1 METDDLIRELA
12 SDTRQRS
19 ISLSSTWRAAAGA
32 ATILAATIVLASLG
46 PRPDL
51 AAAMETPRLIFKFL
65 VMITLAIT
73 AFGVLFALSR
83 PGANWRKAVPL
94 LAVAPCVLAAGV
106 VIELAVLP
114 PDMWWTSLLGAH
126 GLACLGLI
134 TLIGFGPLTIFL
146 LALRHGASAR
156 PTLAGGMA
164 GLAAG
169 GVAATLY
176 ALHCMD
182 DSPLFVAFWYTSAII
197 GLGLVG
203 AGWGRRLI
211 SW

>member
-1 METDDLIRELA
+1 METDNLIRELA
-12 SDTRQRS
+12 ADTRRRS
-19 ISLSSTWRAAAGA
+19 ISLSATWRAAAGA

-106 VIELAVLP
+106 VVELVVLP
-114 PDMWWTSLLGAH
+114 PNIWWTSLLGSH
-126 GLACLGLI
+126 GLACLGFI
-134 TLIGFGPLTIFL
+134 VLIGIGPLAIFM
-146 LALRHGASAR
+146 LALRHGASTR
-156 PTLAGGMA
+156 PTLAGAIA

-169 GVAATLY
+169 GVAAMLY
-176 ALHCMD
+176 ALHCTD

-197 GLGLVG
+197 VLASVG
-203 AGWGRRLI
+203 AACGRRLI
-211 SW
+211 FW